1 MTASRNGER
10 GPILIAYDGSA
21 PARAATE
28 RAGSLLSPGSAVVI
42 CVWTSMLYSA
52 PAALLGAPAS
62 VTVAG
67 AEKLDAAA
75 RNQAEQL
82 AAEGAE
88 RAQHAGLE
96 ARSRAIEN
104 ERSAWQGI
112 VRCADELDAAVI
124 VTGTR
129 GRSGV
134 AAAVLG
140 STAQGLLHHAHRP
153 VLVVAGG

>member
-1 MTASRNGER
+1 MTASRKGER

-21 PARAATE
+21 HARAAIE
-28 RAGSLLSPGSAVVI
+28 RAGSLLSPGSAAVI
-42 CVWTSMLYSA
+42 CVWTSMRSSA

-62 VTVAG
+62 VVVAG

-75 RNQAEQL
+75 RDQAEQL
-82 AAEGAE
+82 AAGAE
-88 RAQHAGLE
+88 LAQHVGLE

-104 ERSAWQGI
+104 QRSAWHGI
-112 VRCADELDAAVI
+112 VRYADELDAAVI

-153 VLVVAGG
+153 VLVVAGD